1 MDATNRRIYVAK
13 DNEPDYRL
21 FSVTTARGSLQ
32 NGVIRETDLAWCEGM
47 SKWAP
52 VLEVLK
58 FVESLNGLHR
68 SNGSNGANGSNGVQ
82 KNTNGNGNGNG
93 IAAVADSGSHFAQ
106 PVEHRTTEPRT
117 PVAKIAEATFQLALS
132 YLEAYTNSIQDLQ
145 RATPGEE
152 EVDFG
157 QIWVELVYLGCCVVD
172 QALQDKLEEEMRGVA
187 VNLFR
192 SHLYRVK
199 VEGLHSFRPLKDRL
213 LVYAQEAKTTRLEP
227 TDARIGKKFAI
238 FCSRKDD
245 HRVNKLGSTY
255 YYRIYKA
262 ACEKIVSMAPKRK

>member
-21 FSVTTARGSLQ
+21 FSVVTARGSLQ
-32 NGVIRETDLAWCEGM
+32 SGVIRETDLAWCEGM
-47 SKWAP
+47 TKWAP
-52 VLEVLK
+52 VSEVLK
-58 FVESLNGLHR
+58 LVEGLNGI
-68 SNGSNGANGSNGVQ
+68 NGTRHANG
-82 KNTNGNGNGNG
+82 KTGNGTG
-93 IAAVADSGSHFAQ
+93 AVAATQ
-106 PVEHRTTEPRT
+106 PAPDTRSVEPRT
-117 PVAKIAEATFQLALS
+117 PVAKIAEASFQLSLS
-132 YLEAYTNSIQDLQ
+132 YLESYTNAIQELQ
-145 RATPGEE
+145 RAAPAEQE
-152 EVDFG
+152 IDFG
-157 QIWVELVYLGCCVVD
+157 HIWVELVYLGCCVVD

-227 TDARIGKKFAI
+227 ADARIGKKFAI
-238 FCSRKDD
+238 FCGRKDD
-245 HRVNKLGSTY
+245 HRVIKLGSTF